1 MHRVPGEED
10 RPLSSDPEVLR
21 LTLADLQCENQRLR
35 AARASVT
42 SQLGPLPIS
51 TAIVAG
57 LIGGFTAT
65 GSAHL
70 NHTLVALAAVP
81 FALMV
86 AVSIAYGAIR
96 PYRKLRDSAE
106 RALRP
111 SARAT
116 LEEYYRD
123 AIRIEEAV
131 RGSSLDADGRT
142 VGTLR
147 PVWPWRAETLQEAF
161 DAEWQGLFITKV
173 LFVIAIALL
182 VGARIV

>member
-1 MHRVPGEED
+1 MHGVPSESE
-10 RPLSSDPEVLR
+10 RPLSDDPEVLR
-21 LTLADLQCENQRLR
+21 LTLEDLQRENQRLR
-35 AARASVT
+35 TARASVT

-51 TAIVAG
+51 AAIVAG
-57 LIGGFTAT
+57 LISGFTAT
-65 GSAHL
+65 GNGHL
-70 NHTLVALAAVP
+70 NHTLLGLALIP

-86 AVSIAYGAIR
+86 LVSIFYGAIK

-106 RALRP
+106 RKRRP
-111 SARAT
+111 SACAT
-116 LEEYYRD
+116 PEEYYRE
-123 AIRIEEAV
+123 AIRIEEGV
-131 RGSSLDADGRT
+131 RGSSLAVDGRT

-182 VGARIV
+182 VGARVV

>member
-1 MHRVPGEED
+1 MHRGRGDGE
-10 RPLSSDPEVLR
+10 RPLSDDAEVLR
-21 LTLADLQCENQRLR
+21 LTLEDLQRENQRLR
-35 AARASVT
+35 TARASVT

-57 LIGGFTAT
+57 LISGFAAT
-65 GSAHL
+65 GNGHL
-70 NHTLVALAAVP
+70 SDTLLALALIP

-106 RALRP
+106 RERRP

-123 AIRIEEAV
+123 AIRVEEQV
-131 RGSSLDADGRT
+131 RGSSLDPDGRT

-147 PVWPWRAETLQEAF
+147 PVWPWRAQTLQEAF